1 MSNLSRSQRVDRSAN
16 LVMASMGFGAV
27 FVVSLVLAIAGVM
40 GAAIPVLA
48 LIIGVVLALLAR
60 RSVR

>member
-27 FVVSLVLAIAGVM
+27 FVVTLVLAIAGVM
-40 GAAIPVLA
+40 GATIPVLA

>member
-27 FVVSLVLAIAGVM
+27 FVVTLVLAIAGVM

-48 LIIGVVLALLAR
+48 LIAGVVLALLAR

>member
-27 FVVSLVLAIAGVM
+27 FVVTLVLAIAGVM
-40 GAAIPVLA
+40 GATIPVLA
-48 LIIGVVLALLAR
+48 LIVGVVLALLAR